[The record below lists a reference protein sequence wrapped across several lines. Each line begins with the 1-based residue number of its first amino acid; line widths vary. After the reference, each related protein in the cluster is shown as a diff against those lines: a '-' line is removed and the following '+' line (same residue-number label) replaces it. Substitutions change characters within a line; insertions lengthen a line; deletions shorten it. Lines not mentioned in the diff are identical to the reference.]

1 MKRPP
6 LTLFSLALIAPVVV
20 AAPAKKP
27 AVKPGAKPKPT
38 PKPKPVGGPR
48 ATPTPAPRPPQP
60 VPTPVVE
67 PVETGPK
74 TWAVLVGVS
83 QYQSS
88 GILSLKSPS
97 KDATG
102 IRDALVDPK
111 LGRIP
116 ARQILLLTDE
126 DATREK
132 ILGSV
137 DNFLRPNLQPGDKV
151 VFFLAGHGVAKG
163 AGLTAK
169 SYFLP
174 TDTRGLTTAAFDS
187 SAVPLRV
194 LADNL
199 GMLPASQFV
208 IFVDAC
214 REDPTPGRGSME
226 NNLSDVMSRG
236 ITVIPKDE
244 NAESATFF
252 ACSNGQRAFE
262 DEKFGHGV
270 FTNAILEGL
279 KQGAVAQKPDGAV
292 NMGRLSSYV
301 KANVGQW
308 AKEKSA
314 TGDFEVVQTPELVAA
329 GSLKNNMVL
338 LNLRS
343 ALPDTPYA
351 IGAPRLM
358 VAAPEG
364 ARVQINGAP
373 AGVGTVEKD
382 LPADGEYTITV
393 TSPGFAPV
401 SRSVTARGGFEQQVV
416 VQMQPLAG
424 GATAPV
430 AGPALDFYKRA
441 DEAMNRQQ
449 WEMAEQGYRAA
460 MGADPKFGASYEA
473 LIDLHL
479 MQGRNVDS
487 LADAILLL
495 GNVPKNAH
503 SLALVSRAYSQYAV
517 KGAGQNNLTS
527 SIKAVSGYGLPKKP
541 EDAPKLGVK
550 AAMEGIAMD
559 ANSSEANVALGYA
572 LAALDKGK
580 NKSVALAAWGKAAF
594 ADPTNA
600 SNQLG
605 LGYGIRYY
613 AAQDSK
619 MPELQKTAE
628 LNRAVATLKEALKL
642 RPGYYEAH
650 RELAFCYMALGN
662 TEAALSECSL
672 ARANRGAA
680 NDINEIA
687 GIEVAMSGLHAKA
700 AVTSTGDEK
709 TAHEEA
715 SKGYL
720 EEAKETS
727 PNADLKLALAFLGA
741 AGVGSSLRDF
751 MPAEMQ
757 GIMNTID
764 SFKSGGVGSLI
775 PKIGGGL
782 RIPGF

>member
-1 MKRPP
+1 MKRPL
-6 LTLFSLALIAPVVV
+6 LTLFSIALIAPLVV

-27 AVKPGAKPKPT
+27 AAKPGAKPKPT
-38 PKPKPVGGPR
+38 PKPKPK
-48 ATPTPAPRPPQP
+48 ATPRPQEP
-60 VPTPVVE
+60 VPTPVPVVE

-83 QYQSS
+83 KYQNA
-88 GILSLKSPS
+88 GILSLNSPS

-102 IRDALVDPK
+102 IRDALIDPK
-111 LGRIP
+111 IGRIP
-116 ARQILLLTDE
+116 AKQILLLTDD

-137 DNFLRPNLQPGDKV
+137 NSFLRPNLQPGDKV

-174 TDTRGLTTAAFDS
+174 TDTRGLTTAAFDA

-199 GMLPASQFV
+199 GTLPASQFV

-301 KANVGQW
+301 KASVGQW

-314 TGDFEVVQTPELVAA
+314 TGDFEIIQTPELVAA

-343 ALPDTPYA
+343 SLPDTPYA
-351 IGAPRLM
+351 IEAPRLM

-393 TSPGFAPV
+393 TSPGFSPV

-424 GATAPV
+424 GVTAPV
-430 AGPALDFYKRA
+430 TGPALDFYKRA
-441 DEAMNRQQ
+441 DEAMSREQ
-449 WEMAEQGYRAA
+449 WEVAEQGFRAA
-460 MGADPKFGASYEA
+460 MAADTKFGASYEA
-473 LIDLHL
+473 LSDLHR

-495 GNVPKNAH
+495 ANVPKNAH

-517 KGAGQNNLTS
+517 KGAGQNNLSS
-527 SIKAVSGYGLPKKP
+527 SITAVSGYGLPKKP
-541 EDAPKLGVK
+541 EDAPKLAVK
-550 AAMEGIAMD
+550 AANESIGMD
-559 ANSSEANVALGYA
+559 AGSSEANVALGYA

-580 NKSVALAAWGKAAF
+580 NKSAALAAWGKAAF

-600 SNQLG
+600 STHLG

-613 AAQDSK
+613 ALQDSK
-619 MPELQKTAE
+619 LKEPEKTAE

-687 GIEVAMSGLHAKA
+687 AIEVAMSGLHAKA
-700 AVTSTGDEK
+700 AQNSTGDEK
-709 TAHEEA
+709 AAHEEA

-720 EEAKETS
+720 SEAKETS
-727 PNADLKLALAFLGA
+727 PNADLKLALSLLGA

-764 SFKSGGVGSLI
+764 SFKSGGLTGVI
-775 PKIGGGL
+775 PRIGGGGL